1 MNGQGWNTSKAVSVE
16 AGDRRG
22 ARLGESFEAS
32 QGACPLT

>member
-1 MNGQGWNTSKAVSVE
+1 MNGQGWNTSKVVSVE

-22 ARLGESFEAS
+22 ACLGESFEAS